1 MSKKK
6 TLLTILAVMLVC
18 CIAVV
23 GTLAFLTETTDKAV
37 VNTFTAAGGGKLID
51 DDDNDPSDGVEGFF
65 LKETKVKANANGS
78 YSFVD
83 PKEEVENNSYK
94 VVPSTDL
101 PKDPYVRIVGKTEI
115 PAYLYVEVV
124 DGLAN
129 SGLSY
134 EMAGCWTK
142 LDNVTGKN
150 GGQIYVYK
158 NGELVTDKTAALA
171 EIKLL
176 DGDKITVGDDVTIDE
191 NGIQLKF
198 YGYLAQAT
206 AGTPEVAFNT
216 CFNNA
221 GAGA

>member
-23 GTLAFLTETTDKAV
+23 GTLAFLTEETDEAV
-37 VNTFTAAGGGKLID
+37 VNTFTAAGGGKLIED
-51 DDDNDPSDGVEGFF
+51 DGSFD
-65 LKETKVKANANGS
+65 LKEHEAVRQDDGS
-78 YSFVD
+78 Y
-83 PKEEVENNSYK
+83 ELNTTEVQANDYS

-101 PKDPYVRIVGKTEI
+101 PKDPFVRILKKTEV

-134 EMAGCWTK
+134 TMADCWAK
-142 LDNVTGKN
+142 LDGVTGKN
-150 GGQIYVYK
+150 SGAVYVYCDATTK
-158 NGELVTDKTAALA
+158 APVIVTNETDLSSIAVLSGNIVKVDDSISITA
-171 EIKLL
+171 
-176 DGDKITVGDDVTIDE
+176 E

-198 YGYLAQAT
+198 YGYLAQAS
-206 AGTPEVAFNT
+206 AGAPADAFNI
-216 CFNNA
+216 CFNNTEA
-221 GAGA
+221 GA